1 MKFTSILFLSTI
13 ACVESFVV
21 PRSGARDYMLHM
33 AKGNNNGQQQRGFQ
47 QYGEEI
53 NQTYCA
59 LSRDRII
66 QMIRERSKAR
76 RRRDFETADQILKTL
91 QINRVFLDDKKKLWR
106 ADGEDFDR
114 HGYENAEY
122 TKSSNSRPISPR
134 EEEYVNQKLKERSN
148 AKLMKN
154 YDLADDI
161 LDELR
166 FLKNVVVDDTTKTWS
181 VTEQFK
187 AEYSY
192 GGRRLNNIPDEEI
205 QKIERLIRE
214 RATAKTNKD
223 YKIADEILEELKVV
237 YGIRVDDSRKSW
249 FFLPKFDDEHDH
261 FSDKSRR
268 SDRQENKTSRRTLQ
282 ARKSTSDWSDI
293 DKQEATLPDGVTLES
308 EKSTMPDDIALS
320 EESAMPEGISISDEP
335 ISIPE
340 GISIGNDESAQ
351 NTTELESLTVPQL
364 KEKLRAAG
372 KPVSGRKAELI
383 DRLKST

>member
-13 ACVESFVV
+13 VCVESFVV
-21 PRSGARDYMLHM
+21 HRGARDFTLHM
-33 AKGNNNGQQQRGFQ
+33 AKGNNNPQQQRGFQ
-47 QYGEEI
+47 QYGQEI

-76 RRRDFETADQILKTL
+76 RRRDFDTADQILKTL
-91 QINRVFLDDKKKLWR
+91 QINRVFIDDKKKLWR

-166 FLKNVVVDDTTKTWS
+166 FLKNVVVDDTKKTWS
-181 VTEQFK
+181 VTEPFK

-237 YGIRVDDSRKSW
+237 YGVRVDDSRKSW
-249 FFLPKFDDEHDH
+249 FFLPKFDDENEQ
-261 FSDKSRR
+261 FSDRSRR
-268 SDRQENKTSRRTLQ
+268 SDRQENKTSRRTKQ
-282 ARKSTSDWSDI
+282 ARKRTSDWSEV
-293 DKQEATLPDGVTLES
+293 DKQEATVPDGITLES
-308 EKSTMPDDIALS
+308 ETSTMPDGITLS
-320 EESAMPEGISISDEP
+320 EEPVMPEGISISDES

-340 GISIGNDESAQ
+340 GISIGNDESAP
-351 NTTELESLTVPQL
+351 NTAELESLTVPQL

-372 KPVSGRKAELI
+372 KSVSGRKAELI

>member
-21 PRSGARDYMLHM
+21 HRSGARDYMLHM
-33 AKGNNNGQQQRGFQ
+33 AKGNNNGQHQRGFQ

-76 RRRDFETADQILKTL
+76 RRRDFDTADQILKTL

-122 TKSSNSRPISPR
+122 TKSSNSRPISSR

-166 FLKNVVVDDTTKTWS
+166 FLKNVVVDDTKKTWS
-181 VTEQFK
+181 VTEPFK

-249 FFLPKFDDEHDH
+249 FFLPKFDDENDH
-261 FSDKSRR
+261 FSDKSMR
-268 SDRQENKTSRRTLQ
+268 SDRQENKTSRRTKE
-282 ARKSTSDWSDI
+282 ARKRTSDWSEVDT
-293 DKQEATLPDGVTLES
+293 QEATLPDGVTLES
-308 EKSTMPDDIALS
+308 EKSTMPEGINIS
-320 EESAMPEGISISDEP
+320 EESAMPEGISISDE
-335 ISIPE
+335 SIPE
-340 GISIGNDESAQ
+340 GISIANDESTQ

>member
-1 MKFTSILFLSTI
+1 MKLTSILFLSTI

-21 PRSGARDYMLHM
+21 HRSGTRDFMLPM
-33 AKGNNNGQQQRGFQ
+33 AKGNNRQQQRGFQ

-66 QMIRERSKAR
+66 QMIRERSQAR

-91 QINRVFLDDKKKLWR
+91 QINRVFIDDKKKLWR

-114 HGYENAEY
+114 HGYKNAEY
-122 TKSSNSRPISPR
+122 TKSSSSRPISPR

-166 FLKNVVVDDTTKTWS
+166 FLKNVVVDDTKNTWS
-181 VTEQFK
+181 VTEPFK

-237 YGIRVDDSRKSW
+237 YGVRVDDSRKSW
-249 FFLPKFDDEHDH
+249 FFLPKFDDENEQ
-261 FSDKSRR
+261 FSDRSRR
-268 SDRQENKTSRRTLQ
+268 SDGQENETSRRTKQ
-282 ARKSTSDWSDI
+282 ARKRTSDWSEV
-293 DKQEATLPDGVTLES
+293 DKQEATAPDGITLES
-308 EKSTMPDDIALS
+308 EHSTMPDGITIS
-320 EESAMPEGISISDEP
+320 EEPVMPEGISISDES

-340 GISIGNDESAQ
+340 GISIGNDESAL
-351 NTTELESLTVPQL
+351 NTAELESLTVPQL

>member
-13 ACVESFVV
+13 VCVESFVV
-21 PRSGARDYMLHM
+21 HRSGTRDFRLHM

-76 RRRDFETADQILKTL
+76 RGRDFETADQILKTL

-166 FLKNVVVDDTTKTWS
+166 FLKNVVVDDTKKTWS
-181 VTEQFK
+181 VSEPFK

-249 FFLPKFDDEHDH
+249 FFLPKFDDENDH
-261 FSDKSRR
+261 FSDESRR
-268 SDRQENKTSRRTLQ
+268 SDRQENKTSRRTKQ
-282 ARKSTSDWSDI
+282 ARKRTSDWSEV

-308 EKSTMPDDIALS
+308 EKSTMSDGIALS
-320 EESAMPEGISISDEP
+320 EESAMLEGISISEGP
-335 ISIPE
+335 VSIPE

>member
-13 ACVESFVV
+13 VCVESFVV
-21 PRSGARDYMLHM
+21 HRPGTRDFLLHM
-33 AKGNNNGQQQRGFQ
+33 ANGKSNRQQQRGFQ
-47 QYGEEI
+47 QYGEKI

-59 LSRDRII
+59 LSRDRIM

-134 EEEYVNQKLKERSN
+134 EEEYVNQKLKERIN
-148 AKLMKN
+148 AKLIKK

-166 FLKNVVVDDTTKTWS
+166 FLKNVVVDDTKKTWS
-181 VTEQFK
+181 VTEPFK

-205 QKIERLIRE
+205 KKIERLIRE

-249 FFLPKFDDEHDH
+249 FFLPKFDDENEN
-261 FSDKSRR
+261 FSDRRNR
-268 SDRQENKTSRRTLQ
+268 SDRQENKTSRRMKQ
-282 ARKSTSDWSDI
+282 ARKRTSDWSEVE
-293 DKQEATLPDGVTLES
+293 KQDTTLPDGIALES
-308 EKSTMPDDIALS
+308 EKPTMPDGIALS
-320 EESAMPEGISISDEP
+320 GESTMPEGISVSDES

-340 GISIGNDESAQ
+340 GISIENDESAP